1 MINFKEVKTEAQQ
14 ELEFCVKR
22 RQEYLEERK
31 AIIEALEECNKLISH
46 SEQKQTALMKIINA
60 INELNTESIQP

>member
-1 MINFKEVKTEAQQ
+1 MINFTNIKTEAQQ

-31 AIIEALEECNKLISH
+31 KIIEALEECNKMISY
-46 SEQKQTALMKIINA
+46 SEQKQTALNKIINA
-60 INELNTESIQP
+60 INELNTESTQP